1 MRRVGHMEFI
11 TTTNATE
18 FFGARVACP
27 QADGHLIAGIA
38 GVRQG
43 TTASAFGFGAGDAT
57 FGDRRAALAAPKTR
71 PAYYVPMH
79 KSVTDVAHLR
89 SGRPPV

>member
-1 MRRVGHMEFI
+1 MRRVGQMEFI

-38 GVRQG
+38 DVRQG
-43 TTASAFGFGAGDAT
+43 ATVSAFGFGTGGAT
-57 FGDRRAALAAPKTR
+57 FGDRRVALAPKTR